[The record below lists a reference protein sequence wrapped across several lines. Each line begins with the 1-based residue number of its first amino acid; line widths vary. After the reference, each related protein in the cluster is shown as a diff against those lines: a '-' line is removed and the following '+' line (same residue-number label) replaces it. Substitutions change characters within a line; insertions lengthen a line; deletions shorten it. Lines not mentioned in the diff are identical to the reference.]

1 MSHTVLLVDDEPN
14 VLAGL
19 QRALRKE
26 PYLIFSATSAEMAL
40 VVLQARTVDV
50 VISDQDMP
58 GMRGADFLAKVRQE
72 FPDTVR
78 FMLTGK
84 ATLAVALQA
93 INEGAISR
101 FFTKPCNPSEL
112 AITIKQAATLENLER
127 HHPGI
132 TQVRRDQ
139 YGAIIAEPEETSIE
153 DLLQELRCEV
163 TRS

>member
-1 MSHTVLLVDDEPN
+1 MPYTVLLVDDEPN

-78 FMLTGK
+78 FMLTG
-84 ATLAVALQA
+84 
-93 INEGAISR
+93 
-101 FFTKPCNPSEL
+101 
-112 AITIKQAATLENLER
+112 
-127 HHPGI
+127 
-132 TQVRRDQ
+132 
-139 YGAIIAEPEETSIE
+139 
-153 DLLQELRCEV
+153 EV
-163 TRS
+163 TRSEAQLKYLDTYFCTFLLSHSQQYQWEALA